1 MSDLDD
7 REVLHSESQSMKTL
21 SLMKQSQGVP
31 V

>member
-7 REVLHSESQSMKTL
+7 HEELNTESQSMKTL